1 MYTFGESDDL
11 LHTIPGVVSHG
22 NNMNINQLN
31 ISIYSQHQSLI
42 YLFITPLHSVPAT
55 KIDITSNTDNQS
67 QHYSL
72 HFLVGLFSSAGRVIE
87 TMVIQSIDY
96 GLCYTQAWSNLEY
109 CASLY
114 LVSW

>member
-1 MYTFGESDDL
+1 MFGESFDL

-55 KIDITSNTDNQS
+55 KIDITSNTDYQS
-67 QHYSL
+67 QHYLL

-87 TMVIQSIDY
+87 TIVIQSINY
-96 GLCYTQAWSNLEY
+96 RLCYTQA
-109 CASLY
+109 
-114 LVSW
+114 